1 MSNRILRHAPTL
13 FVTMHCFLWGAVMVV
28 WILAWR
34 VEPVPGGPPF
44 NFAKKFIGRIDCV
57 GSGLVEVLSV
67 KLALAV
73 AKYLG
78 TDLGLSYAIF
88 FGVLILLAGTFQ
100 WFALGW
106 LTRRLADKYGKKYAT
121 FLCFGLATGVSLA
134 FFLWAF
140 S

>member
-1 MSNRILRHAPTL
+1 
-13 FVTMHCFLWGAVMVV
+13 MVV

-44 NFAKKFIGRIDCV
+44 NFAKEFIGRIDCV
-57 GSGLVEVLSV
+57 GSALVELLSV

-73 AKYLG
+73 TKYLG
-78 TDLGLSYAIF
+78 TDLGLNYTIF
-88 FGVLILLAGTFQ
+88 FGVLIFLVGTLQ
-100 WFALGW
+100 WFTLGW
-106 LTRRLADKYGKKYAT
+106 LTRRVADKYGKKYAA
-121 FLCFGLATGVSLA
+121 FLCFGLAIGVSLA